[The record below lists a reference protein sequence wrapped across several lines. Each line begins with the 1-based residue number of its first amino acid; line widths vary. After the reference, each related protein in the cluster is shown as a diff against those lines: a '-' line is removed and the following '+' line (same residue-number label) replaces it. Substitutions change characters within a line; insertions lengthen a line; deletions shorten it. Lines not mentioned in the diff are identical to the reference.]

1 MKQFV
6 QGKQL
11 EKNRAVY
18 YRTLLTLLTRLCY
31 TSKTLV
37 VYQNKVLYT
46 TFITVVFMIEKFE
59 NSLNTQK

>member
-6 QGKQL
+6 QGRQL

-18 YRTLLTLLTRLCY
+18 YRTLLGLLTRLCY
-31 TSKTLV
+31 TSKNLG
-37 VYQNKVLYT
+37 VYKNKVLYT
-46 TFITVVFMIEKFE
+46 MFITVVFMVETFE